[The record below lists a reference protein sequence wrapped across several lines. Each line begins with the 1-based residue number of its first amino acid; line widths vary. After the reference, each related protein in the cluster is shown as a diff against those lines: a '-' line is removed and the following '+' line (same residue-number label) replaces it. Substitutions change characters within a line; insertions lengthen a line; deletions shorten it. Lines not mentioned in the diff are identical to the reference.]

1 MRTDIDY
8 LINLMK
14 DYTFNDKTISKDEMG
29 EQEEGGGGASGGGPG
44 YPAVTKW
51 NSGVTRGPANQVGN
65 TKWKDSVS
73 PARGK
78 ANTLL

>member
-29 EQEEGGGGASGGGPG
+29 EQEEGGGASGGSAS

-65 TKWKDSVS
+65 TKWKDSVTIN
-73 PARGK
+73 RGK

>member
-1 MRTDIDY
+1 MTTDINT
-8 LINLMK
+8 LIDFFK
-14 DYTFNDKTISKDEMG
+14 KYTPNTDIKG
-29 EQEEGGGGASGGGPG
+29 EVEEQDDTSATTSTGGSAG

-65 TKWKDSVS
+65 TKWKDSVTIN
-73 PARGK
+73 RGK

>member
-8 LINLMK
+8 LIKLMK

-29 EQEEGGGGASGGGPG
+29 EQEEGGGGASGGSAG

-65 TKWKDSVS
+65 TKWKDSVTIN
-73 PARGK
+73 RGK

>member
-29 EQEEGGGGASGGGPG
+29 EQEEGGGTSGGSAS

-65 TKWKDSVS
+65 TKWKDSVTIN
-73 PARGK
+73 RGK